1 MPNEPVGAYVSS
13 ITFNNGVRFDVKP
26 DDIVV
31 FVGPNNAGKSRSLHD
46 ICLLAASQESTVVI
60 SHIEVTK
67 YPGKLSSLL
76 NDSSV
81 GVRIRNNTQYN
92 YLNWR
97 GQLNEQ
103 TDIYFRGRKDYGGC
117 RELFMANLNTSTR
130 LITCSPADNI
140 NRTAQKQTP
149 IHIAAF
155 DTEHRK
161 WLSKNFQKAFGYEL
175 IPNIHFGAK
184 IPLCIGESVKA
195 LEGDFEDEQERQE
208 AYAEI
213 LAKYKQ
219 VQDQGDGVKSFT
231 SILLYLMLKNY
242 CTYLIDE
249 PESFLHP
256 PQARIMGQILGQ
268 SLSDHQQAFIATH
281 SEEIIKGL
289 LETCPQRVKIVRI
302 TRHDDINEFSILKNE
317 DLETVWKDSLLRYSN
332 IMSSL
337 FYKNVILCE
346 SDSDCKLYSIIEG
359 HIRETEGRYSETL
372 FIHCGGKHRAA
383 KVVNALR
390 SLNISIKLILDID
403 VLNDEGVFKG
413 IIEAV
418 GENWENYVRDYK
430 QFSSNIIGSQKQI
443 RKNEIQTLLQSF
455 GGEILSDDDI
465 KKVSNA
471 IRRPSKWNEL
481 KDMGTAA
488 IPKGDAMKAFE
499 NMNVALKKAGVYLV
513 PVGELEGFISV
524 VGGHGPEWVNRVL
537 EEYPNLDAA
546 QYDDICKFVKE
557 VCSS

>member
-13 ITFNNGVRFDVKP
+13 ITFNNDVCFNVKP

-31 FVGPNNAGKSRSLHD
+31 FVGPNNAGKSQSLLD
-46 ICLLAASQESTVVI
+46 ICRLAVSQRQTVVI
-60 SHIEVTK
+60 SRIEVIK
-67 YPGKLSSLL
+67 YAGKISSLL
-76 NDSSV
+76 EQISE
-81 GVRIRNNTQYN
+81 GVKIRDHTN
-92 YLNWR
+92 YKFMSWNWDI
-97 GQLNEQ
+97 NEH
-103 TDIYFRGRKDYGGC
+103 TENYFQSKSDYYMF
-117 RELFMANLNTSTR
+117 RELFIAKLDTVARLN
-130 LITCSPADNI
+130 ICSPPQII
-140 NRTAQKQTP
+140 NRTANKQHP
-149 IHIAAF
+149 IHFAAF
-155 DTEHRK
+155 DSKYRV
-161 WLSKNFQKAFGYEL
+161 WLSDKFKQAFGHEL
-175 IPNIHFGAK
+175 IPNTQFGAT
-184 IPLCIGESVKA
+184 IPLCIGNKVILKE
-195 LEGDFEDEQERQE
+195 EYEDEQERQE
-208 AYAEI
+208 AYANI
-213 LAKYKQ
+213 LSEYKQ
-219 VQDQGDGVKSFT
+219 VQNQGDGIKSFT
-231 SILLYLMLKNY
+231 GILLYLMLKNY

-418 GENWENYVRDYK
+418 GENWENYVRNYK

-537 EEYPNLDAA
+537 EEYPDLDAA